1 MNLAGSASEL
11 ATPKQV
17 ATTRATRPVEV
28 PVVPA
33 PPVAPS
39 RALEQAAA
47 RKRGLVTRSDLMVVL
62 VGVLC
67 ALIGVALSV
76 WVMLP

>member
-1 MNLAGSASEL
+1 
-11 ATPKQV
+11 
-17 ATTRATRPVEV
+17 
-28 PVVPA
+28 
-33 PPVAPS
+33 
-39 RALEQAAA
+39 LEQAAA
-47 RKRGLVTRSDLMVVL
+47 RKRGLVTRAELMVVL